1 MFWGRVLGTQAAEE
15 QFQPETKGAGLKL
28 EQSKLTKQPG
38 RSIKAERLGTV
49 RKRLSLALSSLF
61 LCPPA
66 TELGLS
72 FKQKLKNK

>member
-38 RSIKAERLGTV
+38 RSALQLALGTENV
-49 RKRLSLALSSLF
+49 SCSRAGSFVCHSHMPSIIPGTQKAL
-61 LCPPA
+61 
-66 TELGLS
+66 
-72 FKQKLKNK
+72 KIK